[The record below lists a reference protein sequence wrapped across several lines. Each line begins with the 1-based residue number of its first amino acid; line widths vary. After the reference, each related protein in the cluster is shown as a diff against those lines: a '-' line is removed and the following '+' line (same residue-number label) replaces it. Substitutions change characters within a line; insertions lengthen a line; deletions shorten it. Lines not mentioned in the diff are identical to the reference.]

1 MFLELHIFSISVNN
15 IYLLMTPKSEL
26 SNFQKQNEGYVCF
39 SSHATYLCVQAR
51 KFWSHWTV
59 ISYHMTV
66 DYDVTQEN
74 HYCRREYG
82 REKLVLHAFVFM
94 QMSLENHDLSMIV
107 FK

>member
-1 MFLELHIFSISVNN
+1 
-15 IYLLMTPKSEL
+15 
-26 SNFQKQNEGYVCF
+26 
-39 SSHATYLCVQAR
+39 
-51 KFWSHWTV
+51 
-59 ISYHMTV
+59 MTV

-74 HYCRREYG
+74 HYCRQEYG